1 LHPIA
6 TLKRRPEFLA
16 VNAGA
21 RASKPGFVLLGLARE
36 ATNTHIAP
44 ETVRFG
50 LTVTKKIGNAVTRNR
65 ARRRL
70 RAIAQSGL
78 PARGT
83 PGWDYVLIAR
93 EGAVTRAYD
102 ALQSDLESALEML
115 HKARR
120 PDGAGRAR
128 RGSEKALNA
137 DFVSV
142 RPRI

>member
-1 LHPIA
+1 MT

-36 ATNTHIAP
+36 AGEPHIGA
-44 ETVRFG
+44 ETIRFG
-50 LTVTKKIGNAVTRNR
+50 LTVTKKIGKAVKRNR

-70 RAIAQSGL
+70 RAIAQSRL
-78 PARGT
+78 PELGR

-93 EGAVTRAYD
+93 DGAVTRPFA
-102 ALQSDLESALEML
+102 ALQGDLESALEML

-128 RGSEKALNA
+128 RA
-137 DFVSV
+137 
-142 RPRI
+142 

>member
-1 LHPIA
+1 MT

-16 VNAGA
+16 VNVGA

-36 ATNTHIAP
+36 AGAPHIGP
-44 ETVRFG
+44 ETIRFG
-50 LTVTKKIGNAVTRNR
+50 LTVTKKIGKAVTRNR

-70 RAIAQSGL
+70 RAAAQSRL
-78 PARGT
+78 PMLGR

-93 EGAVTRAYD
+93 EGAVTRAFD

-115 HKARR
+115 HKARQ

-128 RGSEKALNA
+128 RAGAHKA
-137 DFVSV
+137 
-142 RPRI
+142 

>member
-1 LHPIA
+1 MT

-36 ATNTHIAP
+36 ASDPHIGP
-44 ETVRFG
+44 ETIRFG
-50 LTVTKKIGNAVTRNR
+50 LTVTKKIGKAVKRNR

-70 RAIAQSGL
+70 RAVAQSGL
-78 PARGT
+78 PRFGR

-93 EGAVTRAYD
+93 EGAIDRPFA

-128 RGSEKALNA
+128 RASASK
-137 DFVSV
+137 
-142 RPRI
+142 P